1 MRQNETQLATLF
13 DNALDNQMSLL
24 ASHAQDIKK
33 LQKLRSAL
41 DEAIE
46 LLDRAQALRGYGD
59 DHEICKFI
67 AAHIAE
73 AQNG

>member
-13 DNALDNQMSLL
+13 DNALDTLL
-24 ASHAQDIKK
+24 ASHAQDIK
-33 LQKLRSAL
+33 KLRSAL